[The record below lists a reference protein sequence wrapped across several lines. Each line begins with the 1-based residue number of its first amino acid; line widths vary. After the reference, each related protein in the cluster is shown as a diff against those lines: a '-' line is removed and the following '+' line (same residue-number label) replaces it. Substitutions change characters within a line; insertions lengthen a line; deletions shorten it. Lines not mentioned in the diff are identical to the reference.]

1 MPVKL
6 AEKAISAAQVVE
18 NLKNALGENLEI
30 KIQSRTDGVKTPSTF
45 ESVWLKVPHSLFAK
59 AIDTLFEMDFA
70 HFHIISG
77 SDEVDADAV
86 ELRYHFSLFSYCGQ
100 NERVG
105 VTVMVDVPKSNLV
118 MPSLFAR
125 IPGSEYSEREIR
137 EMYGV
142 DFDGLP
148 NKALVF
154 LPNKWD
160 ETIKPWRED
169 NEGLSARPDMVRRL
183 S

>member
-1 MPVKL
+1 MILIKEKGIPASEVAKKL
-6 AEKAISAAQVVE
+6 ESIFE
-18 NLKNALGENLEI
+18 GDI
-30 KIQSRTDGVKTPSTF
+30 KIETQARTDGHITPVRF
-45 ESVWLKVPHSLFAK
+45 ESLWVRAPQSLFSK
-59 AIDTLFEMDFA
+59 VVNELFNIDAL

-77 SDEVDADAV
+77 SDKEEAV
-86 ELRYHFSLFSYCGQ
+86 ELRYHFSLFSYAGR

-105 VTVMVDVPKSNLV
+105 VSLVVDVPKSNFV
-118 MPSLFAR
+118 MPSLFER

-148 NKALVF
+148 NKGLVF
-154 LPNKWD
+154 LPDKWD
-160 ETIKPWRED
+160 ESIKPWRED
-169 NEGLSARPDMVRRL
+169 EAGLAAHPGSVRRL